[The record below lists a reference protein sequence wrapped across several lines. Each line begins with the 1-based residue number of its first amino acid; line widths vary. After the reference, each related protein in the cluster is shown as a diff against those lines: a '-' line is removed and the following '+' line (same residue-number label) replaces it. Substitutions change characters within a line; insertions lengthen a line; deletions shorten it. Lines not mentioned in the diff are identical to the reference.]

1 MFKLKSPE
9 MYFFLANATSIHSG
23 SSSVSYLDLVV
34 VFIHPVAVI
43 QEDLKAW

>member
-9 MYFFLANATSIHSG
+9 MYFLTNATSIHSE